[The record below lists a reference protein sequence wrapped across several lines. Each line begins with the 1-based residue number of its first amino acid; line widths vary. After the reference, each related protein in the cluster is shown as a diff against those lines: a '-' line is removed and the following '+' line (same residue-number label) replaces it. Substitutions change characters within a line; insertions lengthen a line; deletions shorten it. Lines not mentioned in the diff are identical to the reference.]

1 MTTGTAMTRT
11 RFDFDALPQPQRR
24 KVSKKL
30 ARLRTARRVL
40 HFIGFL
46 SFWAVAL
53 GLAYLAM
60 TAAAFLFVCLS

>member
-11 RFDFDALPQPQRR
+11 RFDFDALPRPKHQ
-24 KVSKKL
+24 VSKKL

-46 SFWAVAL
+46 SFWAVVL